1 MKHIENWR
9 DCNIC
14 ILLIAVILLSACAGT
29 GTIIDSPKVDL
40 TRVELT
46 KADFRRQTFL
56 LSFDVSN
63 PNAFP
68 LPVKAVEYRV
78 IFDDENFA
86 GGKTEGSFTVPARGE
101 DSFAISVEL
110 DLLSSAS
117 HLTSL
122 LRPDFFG
129 FDKDLGLQYRGRLDA
144 SRIEPVPDARR
155 ELFEAMVEIARS
167 GQGPSEQIASMGCS
181 VKWKAA

>member
-1 MKHIENWR
+1 MKRIENIR
-9 DCNIC
+9 NC
-14 ILLIAVILLSACAGT
+14 ILLFSVFLLCACAGT
-29 GTIIDSPKVDL
+29 GTVIDSPKVDL

-63 PNAFP
+63 PNPFP

-78 IFDDENFA
+78 IFDDEKFA
-86 GGKTEGSFTVPARGE
+86 GGETQGSFTVPARGD

-110 DLLSSAS
+110 DLLNSAT

-122 LRPDFFG
+122 VRGGLRENISYQ
-129 FDKDLGLQYRGRLDA
+129 LQGSLAVDIPFVKPIPFLSSGIINMMQTA
-144 SRIEPVPDARR
+144 ADE
-155 ELFEAMVEIARS
+155 FE
-167 GQGPSEQIASMGCS
+167 
-181 VKWKAA
+181 